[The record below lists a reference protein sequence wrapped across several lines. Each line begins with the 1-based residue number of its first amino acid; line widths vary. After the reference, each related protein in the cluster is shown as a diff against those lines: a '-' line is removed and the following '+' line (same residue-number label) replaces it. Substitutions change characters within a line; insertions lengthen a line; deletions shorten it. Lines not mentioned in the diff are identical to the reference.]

1 MYKASSKLILDL
13 SLTLL
18 SLVQVQDFHILSTY
32 LYL

>member
-18 SLVQVQDFHILSTY
+18 SLVQVQDFHTLSTY